1 MNVNQN
7 NIDAVNATL
16 LVTVGNA
23 DYAEKVNKAI
33 KDFCKKANMPGF
45 RKGCVPAGL
54 VKKMY
59 GKGLLAEEVNKLVSE
74 ALYNYIKEN
83 NLNILGEPLPTE
95 DFAAPSLVEG
105 EDFTFSFDIALAPEV
120 KVDWNKNT
128 KVPYYTIDVDQAL
141 IDKQVAAYRGRY
153 GKYVQADAVEEKDVV
168 KGELVELN
176 ADGSVKEDGVKV
188 ENAMLSPNY
197 IKDKDEQAKVLGV
210 AKEASFVFN
219 PAKAFVNEAEIASL
233 LQIKAEEAKA
243 FTADC
248 QFTVKEITRFAEA
261 EMNQEFFDASFGKD
275 TVKTEE
281 EFYAKIKEGLQ
292 EQFVADS
299 DIKFVIDLREYAL
312 EQLKDV
318 QFADATLKRWLKLN
332 NEKMTDEEIANE
344 YPKMIEDLKWQMVKD
359 ALAKENNVKIE
370 KEDIE
375 AVAKRSAKAQFAQY
389 GMLNVPEDILA
400 NYVEEMLKDQNGA
413 RNAAE
418 RASENKVIA
427 IIKEKISIDNKT
439 VSFDEFNKFFEGK

>member
-1 MNVNQN
+1 MNVTQN

-16 LVTVGNA
+16 LVTVSNA

-59 GKGLLAEEVNKLVSE
+59 GKGLLAEEVNKLVSNS
-74 ALYNYIKEN
+74 LYDYIKDN

-95 DFAAPSLVEG
+95 GFAAPSLVEG

-120 KVDWNKNT
+120 KVEWNGS
-128 KVPYYTIDVDQAL
+128 VPYYTIDVDQTL

-153 GKYVQADAVEEKDVV
+153 GKYVQADAVEEKDVI

-176 ADGSVKEDGVKV
+176 EDGSVKEDGIKV

-197 IKDKDEQAKVLGV
+197 MKDSDEKAKVLGV

-219 PAKAFVNEAEIASL
+219 PAKAYVNEAEIASL
-233 LQIKAEEAKA
+233 LQIKAEEAKE
-243 FTADC
+243 FTANC

-312 EQLKDV
+312 NQLKDV

-332 NEKMTDEEIANE
+332 NEKMTDEEIAAE

-359 ALAKENNVKIE
+359 GIAKENNVKLE

-418 RASENKVIA
+418 RASENKVVA
-427 IIKEKISIDNKT
+427 IIKEKVSIENKT

>member
-1 MNVNQN
+1 
-7 NIDAVNATL
+7 
-16 LVTVGNA
+16 
-23 DYAEKVNKAI
+23 
-33 KDFCKKANMPGF
+33 
-45 RKGCVPAGL
+45 
-54 VKKMY
+54 
-59 GKGLLAEEVNKLVSE
+59 
-74 ALYNYIKEN
+74 
-83 NLNILGEPLPTE
+83 
-95 DFAAPSLVEG
+95 
-105 EDFTFSFDIALAPEV
+105 
-120 KVDWNKNT
+120 
-128 KVPYYTIDVDQAL
+128 
-141 IDKQVAAYRGRY
+141 
-153 GKYVQADAVEEKDVV
+153 
-168 KGELVELN
+168 N
-176 ADGSVKEDGVKV
+176 ADGSVKEDGIKV

-197 IKDKDEQAKVLGV
+197 MKDKDEQAKVLG
-210 AKEASFVFN
+210 ASKEASFVFN

-233 LQIKAEEAKA
+233 LQIKAEEAKE

-312 EQLKDV
+312 AQLKDV

-359 ALAKENNVKIE
+359 GIAKENNVKLE

-418 RASENKVIA
+418 RASENKVVA
-427 IIKEKISIDNKT
+427 IIKEKVSIDSKT

>member
-1 MNVNQN
+1 MNVTQN

-16 LVTVGNA
+16 LVTVSNA

-59 GKGLLAEEVNKLVSE
+59 GKGLLAEEVNKLVSNS
-74 ALYNYIKEN
+74 LYDYIKDN

-95 DFAAPSLVEG
+95 GFAAPSLVEG

-120 KVDWNKNT
+120 KVEWNGS
-128 KVPYYTIDVDQAL
+128 VPYYTIDVDQTL

-153 GKYVQADAVEEKDVV
+153 GKYVQADAVEEKDVI

-176 ADGSVKEDGVKV
+176 EDGSVKEDGIKV

-197 IKDKDEQAKVLGV
+197 MKDSDEKAKVLGV

-219 PAKAFVNEAEIASL
+219 PAKAYVNEAEIASL
-233 LQIKAEEAKA
+233 LQIKAKE
-243 FTADC
+243 FTANC

-312 EQLKDV
+312 NQLKDV

-332 NEKMTDEEIANE
+332 NEKMTDEEIAAE

-359 ALAKENNVKIE
+359 GIAKENNVKLE

-418 RASENKVIA
+418 RASENKVVA
-427 IIKEKISIDNKT
+427 IIKEKVSIENKT
-439 VSFDEFNKFFEGK
+439 VSFNEFNKFFEGK

>member
-1 MNVNQN
+1 MNVTQN

-33 KDFCKKANMPGF
+33 KEFCKKANMPGF

-54 VKKMY
+54 VRKMY
-59 GKGLLAEEVNKLVSE
+59 GKGMLADEVNKLVSE
-74 ALYNYIKEN
+74 SLYNYIKDN

-95 DFAAPSLVEG
+95 GFAAPSLEEG
-105 EDFTFSFDIALAPEV
+105 EDFTFSFDIALAPQV
-120 KVDWNKNT
+120 NVSWNGSI
-128 KVPYYTIDVDQAL
+128 PYYTIDVDQTL
-141 IDKQVAAYRGRY
+141 VDKQVAAYRGRY
-153 GKYVQADAVEEKDVV
+153 GKYVQADAVEEKDVI

-197 IKDKDEQAKVLGV
+197 MKDKDEQAKVLGV

-233 LQIKAEEAKA
+233 LQIKSEEAKE

-299 DIKFVIDLREYAL
+299 DIKFVIDAREFAL
-312 EQLKDV
+312 NQLKDV

-359 ALAKENNVKIE
+359 GLAKENNVKIE
-370 KEDIE
+370 KEDVE
-375 AVAKRSAKAQFAQY
+375 AVAKRAAKAQFAQY
-389 GMLNVPEDILA
+389 GMLNVPEDVLDS
-400 NYVEEMLKDQNGA
+400 YVKEMLNDENGA
-413 RNAAE
+413 RNAVE
-418 RASENKVIA
+418 RANENKVIA
-427 IIKEKISIDNKT
+427 IIKEKVSIENKT

>member
-1 MNVNQN
+1 MNVTQN

-23 DYAEKVNKAI
+23 DYAEKVQKAI

-74 ALYNYIKEN
+74 ALYNYIKDN

-95 DFAAPSLVEG
+95 GFAAPSLNEG
-105 EDFTFSFDIALAPEV
+105 EDFTFSFDLALAPEV
-120 KVDWNKNT
+120 KVEWNNA

-153 GKYVQADAVEEKDVV
+153 GKYVQADSVEVKDVI

-176 ADGSVKEDGVKV
+176 SDGSVKEGGVKV

-197 IKDKDEQAKVLGV
+197 MKDQDEQAKVLGV

-233 LQIKAEEAKA
+233 LQIKAEEAKE

-248 QFTVKEITRFAEA
+248 QFTVKDITRFAEA

-332 NEKMTDEEIANE
+332 NENMSDEEIANE

-359 ALAKENNVKIE
+359 GLAKENDVKIE

-400 NYVEEMLKDQNGA
+400 NYVEEMLKDKNGA

-418 RASENKVIA
+418 RAGENKVVA
-427 IIKEKISIDNKT
+427 IIKEKVSIDNKT

>member
-33 KDFCKKANMPGF
+33 KEFCKKANMPGF

-54 VKKMY
+54 VRKMY
-59 GKGLLAEEVNKLVSE
+59 GKGLLAEEVNKLVSN
-74 ALYNYIKEN
+74 ALYDYIKNN

-95 DFAAPSLVEG
+95 GFAAPSLVEG

-120 KVDWNKNT
+120 NVEWNGSI
-128 KVPYYTIDVDQAL
+128 PYYTIDVDQAL

-153 GKYVQADAVEEKDVV
+153 GKYVQADAVEEKDVI

-176 ADGSVKEDGVKV
+176 ADGSVKEDGIKV

-197 IKDKDEQAKVLGV
+197 MQDKDEQAKVLGV

-233 LQIKAEEAKA
+233 LQIKAEEAKE

-281 EFYAKIKEGLQ
+281 EFYAKIKEGLG

-299 DIKFVIDLREYAL
+299 DIKFVIDAREFAL
-312 EQLKDV
+312 NQLKDV

-359 ALAKENNVKIE
+359 GLAKENNVKIE

-389 GMLNVPEDILA
+389 GMLNVPDDILA
-400 NYVEEMLKDQNGA
+400 NYVEQMLKDENGA

-427 IIKEKISIDNKT
+427 IIKEKVSIENKT

>member
-1 MNVNQN
+1 MNVTQN

-16 LVTVGNA
+16 LVTVSNA

-59 GKGLLAEEVNKLVSE
+59 GKGLLAEEVNKLVSNS
-74 ALYNYIKEN
+74 LYDYIKDN

-95 DFAAPSLVEG
+95 GFAAPSLVEG

-120 KVDWNKNT
+120 KVEWNGS
-128 KVPYYTIDVDQAL
+128 VPYYTIDVDQTL

-153 GKYVQADAVEEKDVV
+153 GKYVQADAVEEKDVI

-176 ADGSVKEDGVKV
+176 EDGSVKEDGIKV

-197 IKDKDEQAKVLGV
+197 MKDSDEKAKVLGV

-219 PAKAFVNEAEIASL
+219 PAKAYVNEAEIASL
-233 LQIKAEEAKA
+233 LQIKAEEAKE
-243 FTADC
+243 FTANC

-312 EQLKDV
+312 NQLKDV

-332 NEKMTDEEIANE
+332 NEKMTDEEIAAE

-359 ALAKENNVKIE
+359 GIAKENNVKLE

-418 RASENKVIA
+418 RASENKVVA
-427 IIKEKISIDNKT
+427 IIKEKVSIENKT
-439 VSFDEFNKFFEGK
+439 VSFNEFNKFFEGK